1 MNQGPIG
8 YEPTALTTEL
18 CPHTILFYH
27 KCQMALTI
35 CGIIRHMER
44 IKTELRR
51 LRYYSK
57 KDIFT
62 FTNIATAVAL
72 IFAAGCIYST
82 ITATTRNWQL
92 EQKLSNLR
100 LERTRLQIEV
110 DTLELEQNYYNTD
123 EYLEIMA
130 RSKDGK
136 MLEGETMVVLP
147 KNSEKAINKYADID
161 KAEKK
166 RNNFQEWLDFLFS

>member
-1 MNQGPIG
+1 
-8 YEPTALTTEL
+8 
-18 CPHTILFYH
+18 
-27 KCQMALTI
+27 
-35 CGIIRHMER
+35 MER

-72 IFAAGCIYST
+72 IFAVACVYST
-82 ITATTRNWQL
+82 VTATTRNWQL

-100 LERTRLQIEV
+100 LEKARLEIEV

-166 RNNFQEWLDFLFS
+166 RGNFQEWLDFLFG

>member
-1 MNQGPIG
+1 
-8 YEPTALTTEL
+8 
-18 CPHTILFYH
+18 
-27 KCQMALTI
+27 
-35 CGIIRHMER
+35 MER

-72 IFAAGCIYST
+72 IFAAGCVYST
-82 ITATTRNWQL
+82 IPATTRNWQL

-166 RNNFQEWLDFLFS
+166 RNNFQEWLDFLFG

>member
-1 MNQGPIG
+1 
-8 YEPTALTTEL
+8 
-18 CPHTILFYH
+18 
-27 KCQMALTI
+27 
-35 CGIIRHMER
+35 MEKLR
-44 IKTELRR
+44 TELRR
-51 LRYYSK
+51 LRYYTK

-72 IFAAGCIYST
+72 IFAVACVYST

-110 DTLELEQNYYNTD
+110 DTLELEKKYYNTD
-123 EYLEIMA
+123 EYLEMMA

-147 KNSEKAINKYADID
+147 KNTEKAINKYAEQD
-161 KAEKK
+161 KVEKK
-166 RNNFQEWLDFLFS
+166 RNNFEEWLDFLFS

>member
-1 MNQGPIG
+1 MW
-8 YEPTALTTEL
+8 EEL
-18 CPHTILFYH
+18 KT
-27 KCQMALTI
+27 
-35 CGIIRHMER
+35 R
-44 IKTELRR
+44 IRR
-51 LRYYSK
+51 LSYYSK

-82 ITATTRNWQL
+82 VTATTRNWQL

-100 LERTRLQIEV
+100 LEKARLELEV

-161 KAEKK
+161 KAEQK
-166 RNNFQEWLDFLFS
+166 RSNFKEWLDFLFG